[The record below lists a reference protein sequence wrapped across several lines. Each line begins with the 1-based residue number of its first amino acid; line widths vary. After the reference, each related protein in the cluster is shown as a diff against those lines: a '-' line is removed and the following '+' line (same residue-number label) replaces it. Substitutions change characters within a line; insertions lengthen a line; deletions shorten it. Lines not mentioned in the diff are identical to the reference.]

1 MCELRLYMKRE
12 FNSIKPKKEH
22 SQLSSARQ
30 SYLHRKIC
38 KSDTTP
44 AGRHLLSS
52 DNKYI
57 KVLPHRTRR
66 GDTQISSQRPRDVRP
81 RRWSSSREKRRKK
94 TRRERAR
101 RERDREM
108 EREMRGTR
116 EKRDRQKKRGG
127 NKRSKKSNASAYVET
142 LLKRKSRCATHRAA
156 AIAGPIG
163 MSWH

>member
-57 KVLPHRTRR
+57 KFYRIARDEVTRR
-66 GDTQISSQRPRDVRP
+66 FSLSVLAMSGHGGGRL
-81 RRWSSSREKRRKK
+81 RERKRGKK
-94 TRRERAR
+94 RGERAR

-116 EKRDRQKKRGG
+116 EKRDRQKKRRG

-142 LLKRKSRCATHRAA
+142 LLKRKSRCATRRAA